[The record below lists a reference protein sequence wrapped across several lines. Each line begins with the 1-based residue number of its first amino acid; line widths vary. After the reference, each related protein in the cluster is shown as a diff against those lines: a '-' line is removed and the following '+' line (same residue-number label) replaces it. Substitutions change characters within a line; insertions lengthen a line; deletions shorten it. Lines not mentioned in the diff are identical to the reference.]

1 MSIDELPDMK
11 DSDGEVRLNFVWD
24 TESHYEDEDEDEQCD
39 HEEEYIAD
47 TWQEACDDA
56 ADCYDWNDED
66 IINFNAKSEL
76 FETSRDLQTI
86 SIDVEGK
93 WEEVKP
99 EIYEY
104 YGEAE
109 EKAMEA

>member
-1 MSIDELPDMK
+1 MVTLKFVWDQFSYHNDESDDLSGQLVEQYEGETIEEACDNAAACY
-11 DSDGEVRLNFVWD
+11 DWDDGEVYNP
-24 TESHYEDEDEDEQCD
+24 
-39 HEEEYIAD
+39 
-47 TWQEACDDA
+47 
-56 ADCYDWNDED
+56 
-66 IINFNAKSEL
+66 NAKSEL

-86 SIDVEGK
+86 SIDVDGK

-109 EKAMEA
+109 QRAMGI